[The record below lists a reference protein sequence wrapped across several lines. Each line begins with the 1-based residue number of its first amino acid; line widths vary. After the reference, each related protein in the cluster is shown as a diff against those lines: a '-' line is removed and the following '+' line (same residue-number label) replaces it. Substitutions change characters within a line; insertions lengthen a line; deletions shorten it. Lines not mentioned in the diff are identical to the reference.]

1 MLFTI
6 LETRLAN
13 FDGEN
18 RQRARDGGALSRA
31 SLMVLASLTLCI
43 HTTYVRRSE
52 GIVRCV
58 YRNYVYTAT
67 RAYCSFPKHHPL

>member
-18 RQRARDGGALSRA
+18 RQRASDGALSRA
-31 SLMVLASLTLCI
+31 SLMVLARLTL
-43 HTTYVRRSE
+43 HTAYVRRSE
-52 GIVRCV
+52 GIVRYV
-58 YRNYVYTAT
+58 YRNHVYTAT
-67 RAYCSFPKHHPL
+67 RAYCRFPKHHPL